1 MAFLANLRNPIILGQ
16 ITAVI
21 SEAVLGYAAA
31 FTPNKIS
38 DFYMAVNGQ
47 IVRPGQLPL
56 KMQEGSNGRAQMFVV
71 PSAGGQ
77 WVRSPVAVARD
88 LLAILVPTGILPA
101 GITPAQSLA
110 AIEPSIQ
117 AAVTQEVAHFRQ
129 WAAGINYDLALS
141 LLSDKREQTLSH
153 VLASPSTGAIW
164 IAPFSFDPIEIADTR
179 VVQVTYSAPAIEMMI
194 TPDYQYYI
202 HAERPGISSISG
214 RILEQFADLYFDGP
228 RTTYTCFIEVVG
240 PPPAIPNRNAVLPP
254 APPPAPVPARP
265 PAPPPPP
272 APMRAPPPPGPPPPP
287 PPPPPPLAKLPPP
300 APKPPPPI
308 QTCTYQASLTDPNCM
323 PK

>member
-1 MAFLANLRNPIILGQ
+1 
-16 ITAVI
+16 
-21 SEAVLGYAAA
+21 
-31 FTPNKIS
+31 
-38 DFYMAVNGQ
+38 
-47 IVRPGQLPL
+47 
-56 KMQEGSNGRAQMFVV
+56 
-71 PSAGGQ
+71 
-77 WVRSPVAVARD
+77 
-88 LLAILVPTGILPA
+88 
-101 GITPAQSLA
+101 
-110 AIEPSIQ
+110 
-117 AAVTQEVAHFRQ
+117 
-129 WAAGINYDLALS
+129 
-141 LLSDKREQTLSH
+141 
-153 VLASPSTGAIW
+153 
-164 IAPFSFDPIEIADTR
+164 
-179 VVQVTYSAPAIEMMI
+179 MMI